1 MYVSISQN
9 IQSRTSCNIPTLET
23 MEMFIDSRVDNHTA
37 VCSYDGVS
45 HSKEKEQTTATPNKM
60 GESQTNFD
68 PKSFA

>member
-1 MYVSISQN
+1 
-9 IQSRTSCNIPTLET
+9 
-23 MEMFIDSRVDNHTA
+23 MEMFIDSRVDNHTV